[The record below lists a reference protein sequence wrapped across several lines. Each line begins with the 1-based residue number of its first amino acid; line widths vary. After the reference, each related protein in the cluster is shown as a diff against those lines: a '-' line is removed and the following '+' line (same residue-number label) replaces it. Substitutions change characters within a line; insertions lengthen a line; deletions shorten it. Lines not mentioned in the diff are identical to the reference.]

1 MIEDMSR
8 PDRSQPSAFGQRLR
22 SLREAA
28 GLTQKQLADQ
38 LGISQPS
45 YLAWEAYNV
54 ALKPDQIEQL
64 ASVLDVEI
72 ADLFDSPKRKKPAKR
87 GPPGK
92 TEQVFQSVAKL
103 PRHKQQRILGV
114 VEALVAQVSAA

>member
-1 MIEDMSR
+1 MIADMPR

-28 GLTQKQLADQ
+28 GLTQKHMAEQ

-45 YLAWEAYNV
+45 YLAWEAYSV
-54 ALKPDQIEQL
+54 AIKPDQIEQL
-64 ASVLDVEI
+64 ASLLAVEV
-72 ADLFDSPKRKKPAKR
+72 ADLFGAPKRKKAAKP

-92 TEQVFQSVAKL
+92 TEQVFQTVAKL

-114 VEALVAQVSAA
+114 VEALVAQESAA